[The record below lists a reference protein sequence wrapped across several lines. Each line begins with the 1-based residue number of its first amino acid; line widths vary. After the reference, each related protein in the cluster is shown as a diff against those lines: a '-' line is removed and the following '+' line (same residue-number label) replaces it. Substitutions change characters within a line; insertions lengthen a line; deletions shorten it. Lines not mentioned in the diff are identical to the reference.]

1 MPVVENFYLY
11 KVDPVRRKQLL
22 KRLNQAVRRLE
33 RSPRPRTRAQRRRF
47 ERRYV
52 ALIRRAIQALSP
64 THIELLAADGK
75 LVKKVLRPK
84 GGLGL
89 VLPPTVGSDEGSAV
103 TEGGEIESFCLQNP
117 GAC

>member
-1 MPVVENFYLY
+1 
-11 KVDPVRRKQLL
+11 
-22 KRLNQAVRRLE
+22 
-33 RSPRPRTRAQRRRF
+33 
-47 ERRYV
+47 
-52 ALIRRAIQALSP
+52 LSP